1 MSDPMSDRV
10 SYHGFISSSDRW
22 EGFALRDDDI
32 VITTP
37 SKSGTTWMQTLLA
50 LLLFDGVPDEPV
62 YELSPWL
69 DMNVRTVEE
78 AHAMLAAQTHRRFIK
93 THTPLDGLP
102 WDDRVTYLTIGR
114 DPRDMFVSMLHH
126 MENLDRERAMALRV
140 AAVGDDDLEEVM
152 AQGVDSDDPRD
163 HVHAFLESDR
173 GRNSA
178 STRLA
183 HVMHHLRLAWERRHL
198 PNVHLFHY
206 ADLKADLPGQVDR
219 LAGVLGIDCSPERA
233 RELARLAS
241 LEAMR
246 GRAEDTT
253 PEASMGVFTDPG
265 GFFRRGGRGDG
276 VAMMTE
282 QELARYEERVAQ
294 LAGDPELAA
303 WVHEGWVAGTAD
315 AD

>member
-1 MSDPMSDRV
+1 MSDRV
-10 SYHGFISSSDRW
+10 TYHGFIASSDRW
-22 EGFALRDDDI
+22 QGFTFRDDDI

-37 SKSGTTWMQTLLA
+37 SKSGTTWLQSLVA

-69 DMNVRTVEE
+69 DMNVRPVEE

-114 DPRDMFVSMLHH
+114 DPRDAFVSMLHH
-126 MENLDRERAMALRV
+126 AENMDGERAMRLRV

-152 AQGVDSDDPRD
+152 AQGIDSDDPRD
-163 HVHAFLESDR
+163 QVRFFLESDR
-173 GRNSA
+173 DRNSA
-178 STRLA
+178 SVRLS

-206 ADLKADLPGQVDR
+206 ADLRADLPGQVHR
-219 LAGVLGIDCSPERA
+219 LAGVLGIDCSPEHA
-233 RELARLAS
+233 GELARLAS

-246 GRAEDTT
+246 ARATDTT
-253 PEASMGVFTDPG
+253 PEASMGVFTDPAR
-265 GFFRRGGRGDG
+265 FFRRGRSGDG
-276 VAMMTE
+276 AAMMTAR
-282 QELARYEERVAQ
+282 ELARYDERVAQ
-294 LAGDPELAA
+294 LAGDPALVSWIHGGWLARGA
-303 WVHEGWVAGTAD
+303 VA
-315 AD
+315 

>member
-1 MSDPMSDRV
+1 MSDRV
-10 SYHGFISSSDRW
+10 TYHGFIASSDRW

-37 SKSGTTWMQTLLA
+37 SKSGTTWMQTLVA

-69 DMNVRTVEE
+69 DMNVRTVQE

-102 WDDRVTYLTIGR
+102 WDDRVTYLTVGR
-114 DPRDMFVSMLHH
+114 DPRDIFVSMLHH
-126 MENLDRERAMALRV
+126 GDNLDSDRTMALRV

-152 AQGVDSDDPRD
+152 AEWEDSDDPRD
-163 HVHAFLESDR
+163 QFRFFLERDR
-173 GRNSA
+173 GRNSG

-183 HVMHHLRLAWERRHL
+183 HLVHHLRLAWERRHL

-206 ADLKADLPGQVDR
+206 ADLTADLPGQMHR
-219 LAGVLGIDCSPERA
+219 LAGVLGIDCSPEHA

-246 GRAEDTT
+246 GRAQDTT
-253 PEASMGVFTDPG
+253 PEASMGIFTDPAR
-265 GFFRRGGRGDG
+265 FFRGGRRGDG
-276 VAMMTE
+276 AASMTE
-282 QELARYEERVAQ
+282 QELARYDERVAE
-294 LAGDPELAA
+294 LAGDPELVTWIHA
-303 WVHEGWVAGTAD
+303 GWLAGTAPED
-315 AD
+315 